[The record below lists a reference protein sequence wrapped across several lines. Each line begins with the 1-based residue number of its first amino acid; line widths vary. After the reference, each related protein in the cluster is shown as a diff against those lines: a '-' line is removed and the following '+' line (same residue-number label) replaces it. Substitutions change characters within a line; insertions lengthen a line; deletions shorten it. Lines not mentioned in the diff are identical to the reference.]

1 MSVYFDEVRQRWRWQ
16 FKATIDDQRHRLS
29 RLLPRG
35 WSEAQARRYDEQ
47 ETARTYARL
56 STGKRVSTIP
66 LIDVAVG
73 LYLRERVPELRDG
86 KNAALNLA
94 HLLPHY
100 TGRGLDELGKIARR
114 YAEKQRGELAPATIR
129 QRLATLRSAASYALK
144 YHDLGSRDWIAA
156 MPMPSVSNERHY
168 YLRRDDV
175 LRLARHIKDR
185 PTRAW
190 VLLTFATGS
199 RPGELFRAEP
209 APDGSFFLMPETKN
223 GDRAVKPVLPRFRR
237 YARHWPMPHDYTW
250 HSKLFREA
258 RAASGLDHIVAHDLR
273 HSTASALH
281 DAGATL
287 SEVGKV
293 LGHRT
298 AQATNR
304 YAHLYAEKQAELLA
318 AIWQKRPHKRRI
330 A

>member
-1 MSVYFDEVRQRWRWQ
+1 MSIYFDENRRRWRWQ
-16 FKATIDDQRHRLS
+16 FKATIDGQRHRSS

-56 STGKRVSTIP
+56 STGKRVSTVP
-66 LIDVAVG
+66 LIDTAVD
-73 LYLRERVPELRDG
+73 LYLRERVPHLRDG
-86 KNAALNLA
+86 LNAARNLA
-94 HLLPHY
+94 HLLPDY
-100 TGRGLDELGKIARR
+100 QGRGLDELGKIARA
-114 YAEKQRGELAPATIR
+114 YAKAHAGELQPATVR

-144 YHDLGSRDWIAA
+144 YHSIGSKDWIAA
-156 MPMPSVSNERHY
+156 MPMPSVNNARHN
-168 YLRRDDV
+168 YLRRAEV
-175 LRLARHIKDR
+175 LRLARAIRDR

-209 APDGSFFLMPETKN
+209 VDGGMAFLMPETKN
-223 GDRAVKPVLPRFRR
+223 GDRELKPVLPRFRR
-237 YARHWPMPHDYTW
+237 YVRHWPMPHDYTW
-250 HSKLFREA
+250 HSRLFREA
-258 RAASGLDHIVAHDLR
+258 RQAVGLDHIRPHDLR
-273 HSTASALH
+273 HSTASALT

-287 SEVGKV
+287 KQVGEV

-304 YAHLYAEKQAELLA
+304 YAHLYTERKAALLESIFA
-318 AIWQKRPHKRRI
+318 PPKKRR

>member
-1 MSVYFDEVRQRWRWQ
+1 MSLYFDEARGRWRWQ
-16 FKATIDDQRHRLS
+16 FKATLDGQRHRSS

-56 STGKRVSTIP
+56 STGKRVSSVP
-66 LIDVAVG
+66 LIDVAVD
-73 LYLRERVPELRDG
+73 LYLRERVPQLRDG
-86 KNAALNLA
+86 LNAARNLA
-94 HLLPHY
+94 HLFPDY
-100 TGRGLDELGKIARR
+100 QGRGMDEIGKVARA
-114 YAEKQRGELAPATIR
+114 YAKAHAGELKPATIR
-129 QRLATLRSAASYALK
+129 QRLATLRAAASYALK
-144 YHDLGSRDWIAA
+144 YHSIGSKDWIAA
-156 MPMPSVSNERHY
+156 MPMPSVNNARHH
-168 YLRRDDV
+168 YLRRAEV
-175 LRLARHIKDR
+175 LMLARAISDP

-209 APDGSFFLMPETKN
+209 VDGGAAFLMPETKN
-223 GDRAVKPVLPRFRR
+223 GDRELKPVLPRFRR

-250 HSKLFREA
+250 HSRLFREA
-258 RAASGLDHIVAHDLR
+258 RQAVGLDHIRPHDLR
-273 HSTASALH
+273 HSTASALT

-287 SEVGKV
+287 KQVGEV

-304 YAHLYAEKQAELLA
+304 YAHLYTERKSALLES
-318 AIWQKRPHKRRI
+318 IFEQKPKRR